1 MRASA
6 RISNVSRADRFV
18 RAWRGLLV
26 CVCLLS
32 PAAFAEDA
40 PLDILIYGASGEVG
54 ERLLNE
60 ALRRNHH
67 VTAVSRDV
75 SRIAAPRPHLDVV
88 AGDLLDPDSVRAL
101 SAGRDLVLLSVRGAV
116 GGSRDPAQTIH
127 LLGVRAL
134 VTALR
139 TQSAGRPRLLIV
151 GGAGSLEVR
160 PGVTYAE
167 SIPRLFYLFVPRAL
181 RQEIEGH
188 RLALQ
193 FLATVDDVHWTY
205 VSPPKKLKP
214 GPRTGNYRLG
224 GDEMIYDSEGRST
237 ISMKDFA
244 VAMLDLAEVGGHP
257 RTHLSVV
264 GGDAP

>member
-6 RISNVSRADRFV
+6 RISNVLRADRVV

-26 CVCLLS
+26 AACILL
-32 PAAFAEDA
+32 PAAYAAET

-67 VTAVSRDV
+67 VTAVSRDT
-75 SRIAAPRPHLDVV
+75 SRIAAPRPHLEVVEGDV
-88 AGDLLDPDSVRAL
+88 LDPDSVREL
-101 SAGRDLVLLSVRGAV
+101 VAGRDLVLLSVRGAA
-116 GGSRDPAQTIH
+116 GGSRDPGQTVH
-127 LLGVRAL
+127 LLGIRAL

-139 TQSAGRPRLLIV
+139 AEPAGKTRLLIV

-167 SIPRLFYLFVPRAL
+167 SIPRLFYLFVPRGL

-188 RLALQ
+188 RLALE

-205 VSPPKKLKP
+205 VSAPKKLKP
-214 GPRTGNYRLG
+214 GPRTGNYILG
-224 GDEMIYDSEGRST
+224 GEAMPYDSAGRSA

-244 VAMLDLAEVGGHP
+244 VAMLDVAENGGYAGS
-257 RTHLSVV
+257 HLSVV
-264 GGDAP
+264 GDSER